1 MTACDTDTISTAV
14 QIVQAVEDGHDVRGI
29 TMWTLIDNFEW
40 ACEIFFV
47 SSRFIPFISVCP
59 VPSLRLAMSDD
70 GHW

>member
-40 ACEIFFV
+40 ACETFLHFFL
-47 SSRFIPFISVCP
+47 FH
-59 VPSLRLAMSDD
+59 SLHLNLPRTFLAS
-70 GHW
+70 